1 MRSIFFFCICDCK
14 VNFFLVYM
22 WLQGS
27 ILTNHLRFLTP
38 SKNLLVFIG
47 GLFIELM
54 EKDLGLIPKNILL
67 EERSKILSVIKF

>member
-1 MRSIFFFCICDCK
+1 
-14 VNFFLVYM
+14 M

-27 ILTNHLRFLTP
+27 ISTDHLGFLTP

-54 EKDLGLIPKNILL
+54 EKDLGLIPKEYTSWGEIQNF
-67 EERSKILSVIKF
+67 KCD